1 MGWRCARSDD
11 DEPNVIWAD
20 SYIPFEECTGA
31 TVFPKEVTK
40 KAEYRFTVKTSE
52 RELKLRAG
60 TKEEYDA
67 WQAALKPVVDAF
79 GLLSTED
86 DD

>member
-1 MGWRCARSDD
+1 MKKGE
-11 DEPNVIWAD
+11 EPLGVQ
-20 SYIPFEECTGA
+20 ECTGA
-31 TVFPKEVTK
+31 TVFLKEVTK

>member
-1 MGWRCARSDD
+1 MPLHGED
-11 DEPNVIWAD
+11 V
-20 SYIPFEECTGA
+20 G
-31 TVFPKEVTK
+31 
-40 KAEYRFTVKTSE
+40 

-79 GLLSTED
+79 GLLSTETTTEEAREPARRRSRGEEVRRREWRECRHTRGARTD
-86 DD
+86 P

>member
-1 MGWRCARSDD
+1 MSRPCAVYATSARLFETRL
-11 DEPNVIWAD
+11 EPWA
-20 SYIPFEECTGA
+20 G
-31 TVFPKEVTK
+31 VGLKEVTK